1 MNKPLLVRAMLMT
14 IGLAIAVPMVASPVD
29 AVAQTG
35 EDQSTQSAPDQ
46 QDIRDQPAMMGD
58 MGMGDGMGM
67 QQMMP
72 GMRGMMGDQG
82 MGPMSR
88 MHQMM
93 MRASPRERC
102 EERIAH
108 RAAMTAYTLTKLNL
122 TAEQKPLWDKLNG
135 VIQTATDRERQLC
148 ASLPSAEQRGQ
159 ETILDRVNRR
169 EQFLSAR
176 LQALQQAK
184 PALEA
189 LYQSLSPDQKAIINH
204 PLRQR

>member
-1 MNKPLLVRAMLMT
+1 MNKPLLVGAMLMV
-14 IGLAIAVPMVASPVD
+14 GLAIAVPMVASP
-29 AVAQTG
+29 AVAQTAEG
-35 EDQSTQSAPDQ
+35 QSTQSVPDQ
-46 QDIRDQPAMMGD
+46 QDTRGRPGMMGG

-72 GMRGMMGDQG
+72 GVMGGGRGI
-82 MGPMSR
+82 GPMSR
-88 MHQMM
+88 MHHMM
-93 MRASPRERC
+93 MRGSPRERC
-102 EERIAH
+102 EERLAQ
-108 RAAMTAYTLTKLNL
+108 RAAMIAYTTTKLNL
-122 TAEQKPLWDKLNG
+122 TPEQKPLWDKLNSI
-135 VIQTATDRERQLC
+135 VQAATDRERQLC
-148 ASLPSAEQRGQ
+148 STVPSADQRGQ

-204 PLRQR
+204 PFRR